1 QGRVNQ
7 LGGVFINGRPLP
19 NHIRLKIVEL
29 AAAGVRPCVISRQLR
44 VSHGCVSKILNRY
57 QETGSIRPGV
67 IGGSKPRVATPDI
80 EKRIEDYRKENP
92 GIFSWE
98 IRDRLIKEGLCDRTT
113 APSVSSIS
121 RLLRGPNGSMRGD
134 GGMDGHGPGGG
145 MGGGG
150 GGGGGGHKGQHKHSI
165 EGILAGDKSD

>member
-1 QGRVNQ
+1 M
-7 LGGVFINGRPLP
+7 LDIINF
-19 NHIRLKIVEL
+19 
-29 AAAGVRPCVISRQLR
+29 VIFFL
-44 VSHGCVSKILNRY
+44 IFL

-80 EKRIEDYRKENP
+80 EKRIEEYRKENP

-121 RLLRGPNGSMRGD
+121 RLLRGPNGSRD
-134 GGMDGHGPGGG
+134 DPSSN
-145 MGGGG
+145 
-150 GGGGGGHKGQHKHSI
+150 KHKHSI
-165 EGILAGDKSD
+165 DGILGSVKNECESFQNSQKQQQN

>member
-1 QGRVNQ
+1 MPSF
-7 LGGVFINGRPLP
+7 LL
-19 NHIRLKIVEL
+19 
-29 AAAGVRPCVISRQLR
+29 
-44 VSHGCVSKILNRY
+44 

-80 EKRIEDYRKENP
+80 EKRIEEYRKENP

-121 RLLRGPNGSMRGD
+121 RLLRGPNGTKD
-134 GGMDGHGPGGG
+134 EL
-145 MGGGG
+145 
-150 GGGGGGHKGQHKHSI
+150 GHKGQHKHSI
-165 EGILAGDKSD
+165 DGILGGDKSDRKLLPLVRHSGIACQVGPLNSSQEFN

>member
-1 QGRVNQ
+1 MLV
-7 LGGVFINGRPLP
+7 
-19 NHIRLKIVEL
+19 IV
-29 AAAGVRPCVISRQLR
+29 VIASRTSLFCF
-44 VSHGCVSKILNRY
+44 SPHTFGS

-121 RLLRGPNGSMRGD
+121 RLLRGPNNPKD
-134 GGMDGHGPGGG
+134 EPGL
-145 MGGGG
+145 
-150 GGGGGGHKGQHKHSI
+150 HKGQHKHSI
-165 EGILAGDKSD
+165 DGILGGDKTECKSSFLNVW